1 MARDLYLRDPS
12 DPFYQS
18 DTLEVN
24 DELQM
29 LIGQLKMMLFT
40 NRGEVL
46 GAPDF
51 GADLENQLF
60 SLNLNE
66 FSVKSALRDQVMK
79 FIPLGAQYQVDF
91 DVKFARGTA
100 RDIGVID
107 VLINNTPAFG
117 VTIK

>member
-12 DPFYQS
+12 DPFFQS
-18 DTLEVN
+18 DTLEVS

-29 LIGQLKMMLFT
+29 LVGQLKMMLFT

-100 RDIGVID
+100 RDICVID